1 MLWANAVKHSSN
13 RFHVRE
19 GGYFAGSGKDGL
31 QTFYKTF
38 SVYLEMFGNKPS
50 PKGRIYYENKNPN
63 LVLFVPVAVV
73 VASFFFWFFLHSFF
87 SRVISNILNKPDQ
100 NQFTQLCF
108 SLGCFAVQVSF
119 P

>member
-38 SVYLEMFGNKPS
+38 SVNLEMFGHKPS
-50 PKGRIYYENKNPN
+50 PKGRIYYENKDPN
-63 LVLFVPVAVV
+63 LVLFVPVV
-73 VASFFFWFFLHSFF
+73 VALLFCFVFF
-87 SRVISNILNKPDQ
+87 PP
-100 NQFTQLCF
+100 
-108 SLGCFAVQVSF
+108 AVSF
-119 P
+119 LE